1 LFLFY
6 TGRKYMST
14 HQLLL
19 RNREEVENG
28 GFVAVAVLLR
38 WSFDFWFLSVWTTV
52 PAGFIPSADLWP
64 NLGAHRDGVVL
75 VLKRNSSITFVGSWR
90 LGPRSAIRDPGR
102 MDFRSGL
109 ALESWVMHGAPR
121 EDPGP
126 RGPHGV
132 PGLDGLSVSDPGRS
146 CREGS
151 RNWNGTEPRPGH
163 EGPGT

>member
-1 LFLFY
+1 
-6 TGRKYMST
+6 M
-14 HQLLL
+14 
-19 RNREEVENG
+19 
-28 GFVAVAVLLR
+28 AVLLR
-38 WSFDFWFLSVWTTV
+38 LRFCCGGHLTF
-52 PAGFIPSADLWP
+52 GFCLCGPPYLLISSLQ
-64 NLGAHRDGVVL
+64 LIFGRTLVHRDGVVL
-75 VLKRNSSITFVGSWR
+75 VLKRNSEHNLRWFLAFRASFCHSRPRTHGLPVRTGSR
-90 LGPRSAIRDPGR
+90 VLGHARCPRSHHERPG
-102 MDFRSGL
+102 
-109 ALESWVMHGAPR
+109 R